1 MDTDLNTNL
10 EVLQEIII
18 IIKLT
23 QTTDQSNFPCWK
35 SAGGGDP
42 AFIRTSGCAAPPAQ
56 APTGP
61 ESIPALYTL
70 LILSHINS
78 LLWCRYR
85 IQYTRM
91 LSGTPPCP
99 FKSIYI

>member
-1 MDTDLNTNL
+1 MDKDVDTDLKTNL
-10 EVLQEIII
+10 EVLQEI

-56 APTGP
+56 APAGP
-61 ESIPALYTL
+61 ESILYTL

-78 LLWCRYR
+78 HLRCRYR
-85 IQYTRM
+85 IRHTWDP
-91 LSGTPPCP
+91 SPCP